1 MLFYAVAAETY
12 WWMLAQLQMEESFQH
27 SRNDCYRWEN
37 GCLSMVRLFTALS
50 PGELRMIPL
59 TKMCGKFKIF
69 TKAKIGPLVHFS
81 TGKLASFSESR
92 RVHTKDANCTAGK
105 CATSVIILLLLI
117 ARLLLALGVPLLFPS
132 SKKHAALTW
141 RKCWNTWKVYRWC
154 QEKFTSYECFIY
166 FCSRREEAS
175 LKAVIT
181 FPCWLMIR
189 GNQYMVTFEI
199 VFWCVYI
206 PN

>member
-1 MLFYAVAAETY
+1 
-12 WWMLAQLQMEESFQH
+12 
-27 SRNDCYRWEN
+27 
-37 GCLSMVRLFTALS
+37 
-50 PGELRMIPL
+50 MIPL

-132 SKKHAALTW
+132 SKNTQLLREGSAETLEKYTGGARRSLPATNALSIFALEE
-141 RKCWNTWKVYRWC
+141 RKRH
-154 QEKFTSYECFIY
+154 
-166 FCSRREEAS
+166 
-175 LKAVIT
+175 
-181 FPCWLMIR
+181 
-189 GNQYMVTFEI
+189 
-199 VFWCVYI
+199 
-206 PN
+206 